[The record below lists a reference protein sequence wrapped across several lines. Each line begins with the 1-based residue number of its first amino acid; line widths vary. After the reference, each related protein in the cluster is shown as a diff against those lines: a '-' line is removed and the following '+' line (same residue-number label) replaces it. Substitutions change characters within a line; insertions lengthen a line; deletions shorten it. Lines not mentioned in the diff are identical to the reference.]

1 MKRILIFSF
10 VSCSLLYPS
19 ISSADFKVAEFTFLP
34 TKSKNVVKIKSTV
47 RDSLKEDRRQKQIEQ
62 DLKLSE
68 GQVNR
73 LIGHIVLTK

>member
-47 RDSLKEDRRQKQIEQ
+47 RDSLKEDRSQRKIDQDVKLSDKQIE
-62 DLKLSE
+62 K
-68 GQVNR
+68 
-73 LIGHIVLTK
+73 LIGNIVFTK